1 MLHRLAHRARLHD
14 GLLLTAVI
22 AVAVILGTASQ
33 GVAQFT
39 GGFGGQGGFGG
50 GFGGQGGFPGGI
62 AIDANGVVSAKTNT
76 SGSARLLKQRAEAF
90 QSEHLNRDV
99 TAPSELRKVSLNR
112 LEKAC
117 ATFADR
123 NESAPADMQ
132 FLAGLQRIDFVFV
145 YPETGD
151 LVIAGPA
158 GGFAPDSTG
167 RMAGIESGRPV
178 LRLDD
183 LLVALRTVKSAG
195 LIGCSIDPTQEGLA
209 AFSNFVRRNSSP
221 ASPATIARR
230 FQGMAAALGA
240 QNVTVQGVA
249 PDSHFARV
257 LVEADY
263 LMKMISIGRLRIPV
277 RGFRSHLSMIPVGGN
292 TMQRW
297 WFTPLYE
304 PFQKTPDGNAFA
316 FSGQRVQLMSQDE
329 QISANG
335 QRTQTAFKRVSTE
348 AFASQFTEKY
358 EQVAAVA
365 PVFAELQNL
374 IDLAVLA
381 ALIQKEDL
389 ATKAGWQMSLFLD
402 AKRTT
407 VAQGQVPKTV
417 DSSFNTRNAGRVVIG
432 LVAGGVTIDARSL
445 LNSTPLIESTDRLLT
460 GPAAASQPTAE
471 RTHWWWD

>member
-1 MLHRLAHRARLHD
+1 M
-14 GLLLTAVI
+14 
-22 AVAVILGTASQ
+22 
-33 GVAQFT
+33 
-39 GGFGGQGGFGG
+39 
-50 GFGGQGGFPGGI
+50 P
-62 AIDANGVVSAKTNT
+62 K
-76 SGSARLLKQRAEAF
+76 AF

-209 AFSNFVRRNSSP
+209 AFSNFVRRNSSA

-230 FQGMAAALGA
+230 FQGMAAALGG
-240 QNVTVQGVA
+240 QNVAVQGVA

-358 EQVAAVA
+358 EQVAAVT

>member
-1 MLHRLAHRARLHD
+1 
-14 GLLLTAVI
+14 
-22 AVAVILGTASQ
+22 
-33 GVAQFT
+33 
-39 GGFGGQGGFGG
+39 
-50 GFGGQGGFPGGI
+50 
-62 AIDANGVVSAKTNT
+62 
-76 SGSARLLKQRAEAF
+76 
-90 QSEHLNRDV
+90 
-99 TAPSELRKVSLNR
+99 
-112 LEKAC
+112 
-117 ATFADR
+117 
-123 NESAPADMQ
+123 MQ
-132 FLAGLQRIDFVFV
+132 FLAGLQRIDFVFA

-167 RMAGIESGRPV
+167 RMVGIESGRPV

-183 LLVALRTVKSAG
+183 LLVALRTVKTAN
-195 LIGCSIDPTQEGLA
+195 LIGCSIDQTQEGLA

-221 ASPATIARR
+221 ATPATISRR
-230 FQGMAAALGA
+230 FQGMANALGP
-240 QNVTVQGVA
+240 QNVSVQGVA
-249 PDSHFARV
+249 PNSHFARV

-297 WFTPLYE
+297 WFTPLYD

-329 QISANG
+329 QISASG

-348 AFASQFTEKY
+348 AFSRQFTDKY
-358 EQVAAVA
+358 DQVAAVA

-381 ALIQKEDL
+381 ALIHKESLDEKL
-389 ATKAGWQMSLFLD
+389 SWQMPLFLD
-402 AKRTT
+402 AERAT

-417 DSSFNTRNAGRVVIG
+417 DSSFNTRKAGRVVIG
-432 LVAGGVTIDARSL
+432 LLAGGVTIDTRSL
-445 LNSTPLIESTDRLLT
+445 LEATPILESTDRTLT
-460 GPAAASQPTAE
+460 GPAATSKPTGDLSN
-471 RTHWWWD
+471 WWWD